1 MAEEKKKGMTVFKSD
16 RHEDWAS
23 IVAAGAVVVIVLG
36 YMAFFVAS
44 VPFKAPTDGKIVALK
59 VTENSIIKKGDV
71 LLTMEIKEQ
80 KVVEGVTEEKIVQK
94 DIKSKIDGKVL
105 TVAKKEGDTVKK
117 KKDVIMTLEPEK
129 GQLP

>member
-23 IVAAGAVVVIVLG
+23 IVAAGLVVVVVLA
-36 YMAFFVAS
+36 YMAFFVS
-44 VPFKAPTDGKIVALK
+44 QVPFKAPADGKILAIK
-59 VTENSIIKKGDV
+59 VTENSLVKAGDV
-71 LLTMEIKEQ
+71 LLTMEVKDQ

-94 DIKSKIDGKVL
+94 DIKSKINGKVL
-105 TVAKKEGDTVKK
+105 SLAKKEGDSVKK
-117 KKDVIMTLEPEK
+117 KKDVILFMEPER